1 MVAISLVVV
10 TGAAVVVAS
19 VVVVV
24 GAAVGGV
31 AVVVR
36 VVVVNGGAVVVGAA
50 VVVVVAVVVVA
61 MVGAGVVGVVVV
73 NGTAVVVGAAA
84 VVVVVVAMVG
94 AGVVSVPSHTVDD
107 TKIGSPIHGHSS
119 GHACVNCIFQN
130 TRSDNHCKQNSH
142 HIDRSNHGRCHEHFQ
157 DVGIRVVA
165 AVSEHG
171 RRDRRARRCACDL
184 HDAMCA
190 IHEREA

>member
-1 MVAISLVVV
+1 MAHGYTGPMV
-10 TGAAVVVAS
+10 GASVAAF

-24 GAAVGGV
+24 GAT
-31 AVVVR
+31 VVV
-36 VVVVNGGAVVVGAA
+36 VVVGAS
-50 VVVVVAVVVVA
+50 VAA
-61 MVGAGVVGVVVV
+61 VVGVVVGATV
-73 NGTAVVVGAAA
+73 VVVVGAT
-84 VVVVVVAMVG
+84 VVDVVALMLQTLG
-94 AGVVSVPSHTVDD
+94 ETIILSA
-107 TKIGSPIHGHSS
+107 IHGHSS

-130 TRSDNHCKQNSH
+130 TRSDNHCRQNSH